1 MMIYGSEIISS
12 LYEKIHT
19 EDISAS
25 SHWRLW
31 HEQFKVDADMKLI
44 SASGFGDGRRL
55 QNTFTQAIHNLLQKR
70 FVNKIK
76 ASENFDHLKALAF
89 AKCKQN
95 NIRFSLDTLRQVLT
109 LTHLMNT
116 SLAKFGGETSVV
128 IGDGYGAL
136 SHLLIA
142 SGFSRKV
149 VLVSLTKTL
158 FADASHLLN
167 CEIFNHPQAV
177 SLVDNVVDM
186 RSASM
191 NPEIKVVL
199 LEAKHSNIL
208 HESGAKFAFSI
219 AAMQEMTYVDIQKYF
234 DQMRLLALNGD
245 FTFYCCSRE
254 SKTLPDGQIVEFEK
268 YPWNENDSVLFD
280 EACPW
285 HDKYY
290 RSIIPI
296 YFNYD
301 GLHRHR
307 LTKMSPNK

>member
-1 MMIYGSEIISS
+1 MIYGFDIISS
-12 LYEKIHT
+12 LHEKINS
-19 EDISAS
+19 EDSAAS

-31 HEQFKVDADMKLI
+31 HEQFKVDADMKLT
-44 SASGFGDGRRL
+44 SAMGFGDGRGL
-55 QNTFTQAIHNLLQKR
+55 QNTFMQAIHDLLQQR
-70 FVNKIK
+70 FIKKIE
-76 ASENFDHLKALAF
+76 ANEIFPHLKELAL

-116 SLAKFGGETSVV
+116 SLANRTSETSIV

-136 SHLLIA
+136 SHLLIS

-149 VLVSLTKTL
+149 VLISLTKTL
-158 FADASHLLN
+158 FADAYHLLN
-167 CEIFNHPQAV
+167 CDEFNHPRAV
-177 SLVDNVVDM
+177 CLVDNIVDM
-186 RSASM
+186 RSAKM
-191 NPEIKVVL
+191 DPEIKVVL
-199 LEAKHSNIL
+199 VEAMHSNIL
-208 HESGAKFAFSI
+208 HESGADTAFSI
-219 AAMQEMTYVDIQKYF
+219 AAMQEMNYINIYNYF

-254 SKTLPDGQIVEFEK
+254 SKTLPDGQVIQFKK
-268 YPWNENDSVLFD
+268 YPWSENDSVIFD

-290 RSIIPI
+290 RHIIPI

-301 GLHRHR
+301 GVHRHR
-307 LTKMSPNK
+307 LAKMSPNK

>member
-1 MMIYGSEIISS
+1 MIYGSDIISS
-12 LYEKIHT
+12 LYDKIHC

-31 HEQFKVDADMKLI
+31 HEQLKVGADMKII
-44 SASGFGDGRRL
+44 SANGFGDGRV
-55 QNTFTQAIHNLLQKR
+55 QQTPFMQAAHDFLQKR
-70 FVNKIK
+70 FVKKIEPT
-76 ASENFDHLKALAF
+76 ENFYRLKGLAL

-109 LTHLMNT
+109 LTHLMDT
-116 SLAKFGGETSVV
+116 SLANFTSKTSIV

-136 SHLLIA
+136 SHLLLA

-149 VLVSLTKTL
+149 VLISLTKTL
-158 FADASHLLN
+158 FADASQLLN
-167 CEIFNHPQAV
+167 CDELNNPRAI
-177 SLVDNVVDM
+177 SLVDNIVDM
-186 RSASM
+186 RNAM
-191 NPEIKVVL
+191 KDPVIKVVL
-199 LEAKHSNIL
+199 VEAKHSSIL
-208 HESGAKFAFSI
+208 HESGADIAFSI
-219 AAMQEMTYVDIQKYF
+219 AAMQEMNYLDIHKYF
-234 DQMRLLALNGD
+234 DQMRLLASGGD

-254 SKTLPDGQIVEFEK
+254 AKTLPDGQIIQFEK
-268 YPWNENDSVLFD
+268 YPWNKNDSVVFD

-301 GLHRHR
+301 GVHRHR